1 MGSEAF
7 FSFHPIVYECGM
19 SEIRRLPVY
28 LLLDTSGSMMGEPL
42 EAVRQGLRALVADLM
57 SEPLAL
63 ETAHLSVI
71 TFSDDARQYC
81 PLTELPAFEA
91 PDLQAG
97 GFTSLG
103 AALTLL
109 EDCLENEVRKSSAT
123 QRGDWKPMIFLMTD
137 GQPTDEWEQVAER
150 IKRKKVGNIVACA
163 AGTEADPN
171 VLKQITDNVVV
182 LNDLDPDGLKEFI
195 KWVSDSVKTASQSMA
210 QIGRNPLINLPAPVT
225 QLTENGMVETRRRP
239 VYFLLDTSESMQ
251 GEPIQAVREALR
263 GIVAALQT
271 DPLTLETAYLSVITF
286 SDRARQ
292 VCPLT
297 ELLAFKEPILQV
309 GGVSCL
315 GTALM
320 LLEERLENEV
330 HVPTATR
337 KGDWEPL
344 ICLMTAG
351 QPSDDWLEV
360 ADRLKRKY
368 RGYIVACG
376 AGAGADPNV
385 LKLLTDMV
393 IQLPSLESNDMEEFC
408 LGIKKVLLYDSDMPI
423 RSSD

>member
-1 MGSEAF
+1 MMGSEAF
-7 FSFHPIVYECGM
+7 FSFHPIVYECDM

-71 TFSDDARQYC
+71 TFSDDARQAS
-81 PLTELPAFEA
+81 PLTELPAFET

-171 VLKQITDNVVV
+171 MLKQITDNVVI
-182 LNDLDPDGLKEFI
+182 LHDLDPNGLKEFI

-210 QIGRNPLINLPAPVT
+210 QFAANSLTNLPAPVT
-225 QLTENGMVETRRRP
+225 ALTENNVVESRRLP
-239 VYFLLDTSESMQ
+239 IYFLLDTSDSML
-251 GEPIQAVREALR
+251 GEPIEAVRQVLR
-263 GIVAALQT
+263 GIVADLQG
-271 DPLTLETAYLSVITF
+271 DPTALETAHLSVITF
-286 SDRARQ
+286 ADRPQQ

-297 ELLAFKEPILQV
+297 ELLEFREPVLQV
-309 GGVSCL
+309 GGGSSL
-315 GTALM
+315 GAALS
-320 LLEERLENEV
+320 LLEERLENELRT
-330 HVPTATR
+330 PTPTT
-337 KGDWEPL
+337 KGDRRPL
-344 ICLMTAG
+344 VFLMTAAK
-351 QPSDDWLEV
+351 PTDDWGEPAARIKAKRFSNILGVGVGPDANTLFLRQITENVVELRSLEV
-360 ADRLKRKY
+360 NELEGFSEAV
-368 RGYIVACG
+368 RGW
-376 AGAGADPNV
+376 AGAILHP
-385 LKLLTDMV
+385 L
-393 IQLPSLESNDMEEFC
+393 S
-408 LGIKKVLLYDSDMPI
+408 
-423 RSSD
+423 